1 MPVVRARKAD
11 ETQIL
16 YVLQFWY
23 IISVALVKMSVLYL
37 YARIFRTNGMPLGI
51 KIMLALVVG
60 WMISFLFATFF
71 QVWPIRCNWVV
82 CDPTTNYPAM
92 YVLSSVTDVILD
104 IAILSL
110 PISFV
115 RKLKMSNSKK
125 VAVTA
130 IFGLGIL

>member
-1 MPVVRARKAD
+1 
-11 ETQIL
+11 
-16 YVLQFWY
+16 
-23 IISVALVKMSVLYL
+23 
-37 YARIFRTNGMPLGI
+37 MPLGI

-71 QVWPIRCNWVV
+71 QVWPLWCNWTV

-92 YVLSSVTDVILD
+92 YVLSSVTDIILD

-110 PISFV
+110 PVSFV

-125 VAVTA
+125 VCVTA
-130 IFGLGIL
+130 IFGLGILYVFSMLAAKPY